1 MSCFPFMHLYNINYS
16 EAIRLLTFLFTHL
29 TVLSVY
35 HRNISTIYHIQGG
48 KSMNHTNTSA
58 EILNIQSDGS
68 IRIPDKGPITIPMTN
83 DYLFRALLQRNN
95 NVLKGLISALL
106 HLDPKDISS
115 VLITNPIELGKTFEE
130 KDFILDIKLI
140 MNNYVIINLEMQ
152 VINEHNWPDRSLNY
166 LCRCFDSLEKGD
178 SYTSA
183 HPVIQ
188 IGLLNFTLFPEYPE
202 FYATYKFLN
211 VKNYTLYSD
220 KLCLSVLDLTH
231 IDLATKEDKQYQL
244 DYWAALF
251 KSTTW
256 EDLKMLAQNN
266 EYIRQASETIYQL
279 SQEEAIRQ
287 QCEAREDYYRRQ
299 KGIND
304 ELEEK
309 TNLLKK
315 KDKTINK
322 LSSQNKSL
330 SSQNEILSS
339 QNKELSSQNEVLSS
353 HNEALSSQNEALA
366 NEVEMLRAQ
375 LAACSEKE

>member
-1 MSCFPFMHLYNINYS
+1 M
-16 EAIRLLTFLFTHL
+16 
-29 TVLSVY
+29 
-35 HRNISTIYHIQGG
+35 
-48 KSMNHTNTSA
+48 
-58 EILNIQSDGS
+58 
-68 IRIPDKGPITIPMTN
+68 
-83 DYLFRALLQRNN
+83 
-95 NVLKGLISALL
+95 
-106 HLDPKDISS
+106 
-115 VLITNPIELGKTFEE
+115 
-130 KDFILDIKLI
+130 
-140 MNNYVIINLEMQ
+140 
-152 VINEHNWPDRSLNY
+152 
-166 LCRCFDSLEKGD
+166 GD

-220 KLCLSVLDLTH
+220 KLCLSVLNLTH
-231 IDLATKEDKQYQL
+231 IDLATDEDKQYQL

-256 EDLKMLAQNN
+256 EDLKMLAQDN

-309 TNLLKK
+309 ANLLKE
-315 KDKTINK
+315 KDKKINK
-322 LSSQNKSL
+322 LASQNKSL

-339 QNKELSSQNEVLSS
+339 QNKE
-353 HNEALSSQNEALA
+353 LSSQNEALA

>member
-1 MSCFPFMHLYNINYS
+1 M
-16 EAIRLLTFLFTHL
+16 
-29 TVLSVY
+29 
-35 HRNISTIYHIQGG
+35 
-48 KSMNHTNTSA
+48 
-58 EILNIQSDGS
+58 
-68 IRIPDKGPITIPMTN
+68 
-83 DYLFRALLQRNN
+83 
-95 NVLKGLISALL
+95 
-106 HLDPKDISS
+106 
-115 VLITNPIELGKTFEE
+115 
-130 KDFILDIKLI
+130 
-140 MNNYVIINLEMQ
+140 
-152 VINEHNWPDRSLNY
+152 
-166 LCRCFDSLEKGD
+166 GD

-202 FYATYKFLN
+202 FYSTYKFLN
-211 VKNYTLYSD
+211 VKKYALYSD

-231 IDLATKEDKQYQL
+231 IDLATDENKEYQL

-322 LSSQNKSL
+322 LSSQN
-330 SSQNEILSS
+330 EILSS
-339 QNKELSSQNEVLSS
+339 QNKELSSQNE
-353 HNEALSSQNEALA
+353 ALV